1 MEIYAVERLNFIRA
15 SWTGYMEK
23 QIGISIQEN
32 FGKKSDK
39 GDKCIKIKPIK
50 KTKLKLK
57 IESVTSG

>member
-39 GDKCIKIKPIK
+39 GDKCIKIKLIK
-50 KTKLKLK
+50 KQN
-57 IESVTSG
+57 